1 VSLKEV
7 AGTALAASIGL
18 VLAAGCIRYAPG
30 LEHRL
35 ARWEKIAAREAENY
49 LSLKAQAYLDIWRG
63 QPKYFVVTGIGGT
76 LVPDGR
82 TRALEAK
89 GVEIVN
95 AGCQGGDEDYNAV
108 ILEHFGVR

>member
-18 VLAAGCIRYAPG
+18 VLAAGCVRYAPG
-30 LEHRL
+30 LKHRL
-35 ARWEKIAAREAENY
+35 ARWEKSAVRAENY
-49 LSLKAQAYLDIWRG
+49 LSLKAQAYRDIWRG
-63 QPKYFVVTGIGGT
+63 EPKYFVVTGIGGT
-76 LVPDGR
+76 LIPDAR

-95 AGCQGGDEDYNAV
+95 TGCEGGDDEYNEV